1 MQLTRIPWEFIGNSS
16 KESYNPDRINE
27 RSKVKRKPD
36 LLLIIMALFG
46 LGVVATLAIPMTSNE
61 SVAAPASELQAGVIV
76 E

>member
-1 MQLTRIPWEFIGNSS
+1 MEFTGKSS
-16 KESYNPDRINE
+16 KESYNPDQMNE